1 MSSEKRKCTKLH
13 AQFIFDASTRA
24 QLKRIACHKGCSAT
38 RRITAV
44 RHGPEAVLRRGIAAT
59 TRVSAVTGNHNNW
72 CTEMNDETTLQS
84 IARSGPP
91 EEFSL
96 IGRARRRAHLPQAIP
111 SVFPVY
117 RVVMV

>member
-1 MSSEKRKCTKLH
+1 
-13 AQFIFDASTRA
+13 
-24 QLKRIACHKGCSAT
+24 
-38 RRITAV
+38 
-44 RHGPEAVLRRGIAAT
+44 
-59 TRVSAVTGNHNNW
+59 
-72 CTEMNDETTLQS
+72 MNDETTLQS